1 MFHTRRR
8 CKGPKSS
15 KAMWKENLLSMES
28 GILEVALLIKIMRA
42 IVFMEVN
49 SFTHKCLR
57 MLNPC
62 CDLIFSQRLVLSYAM
77 ICHILQG
84 RKVTAS
90 VTRGFAP

>member
-1 MFHTRRR
+1 
-8 CKGPKSS
+8 
-15 KAMWKENLLSMES
+15 
-28 GILEVALLIKIMRA
+28 
-42 IVFMEVN
+42 MEVN

-77 ICHILQG
+77 ICHIMQG

-90 VTRGFAP
+90 VTPELSTVHQSPACITFLGIASSERIDRFEDSLLQALLDFRSIYTFADV